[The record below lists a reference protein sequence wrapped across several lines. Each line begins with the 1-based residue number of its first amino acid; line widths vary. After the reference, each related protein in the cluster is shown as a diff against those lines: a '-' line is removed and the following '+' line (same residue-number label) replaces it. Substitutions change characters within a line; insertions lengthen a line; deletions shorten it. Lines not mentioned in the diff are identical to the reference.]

1 MAAVTQPT
9 PPRYNVAGS
18 FRQNFYTVSGA
29 TGDTL
34 TVPMNEVV
42 QINVQPGST
51 ITGVSDTVNPA
62 GPGTGTVITFTAS
75 GAFTA
80 ASVEIIGH

>member
-18 FRQNFYTVSGA
+18 FRQNFYTVSGN

-34 TVPMNEVV
+34 TVALNEVV
-42 QINVQPGST
+42 QVNVQPGST
-51 ITGVSDTVNPA
+51 ITAVADAVNPA
-62 GPGTGTVITFTAS
+62 GPGTGSVITFTAS
-75 GAFTA
+75 GAFTG
-80 ASVEIIGH
+80 ASVEVIGH